1 MNSYI
6 GLTPLNGQFRKL
18 DALTFN
24 GSTTAFDIRVAGV
37 LVSPGSTMNMIVSV
51 NNQIKEPITDYLVVG
66 NQIQFSV
73 APTGGSSFWG
83 ILLGNVGTIYEVADS
98 SITAS
103 KIVGSTFKT
112 INGQSLIGSGD
123 ITVGDATVSSAQT
136 LTNKTISLDDNT
148 VNGYAASSFVL
159 QNSSGRLD
167 GTLAQKVIPTGD
179 VIGTTDTQT
188 LSNKTIA
195 GGIHTGVI
203 DDQGSTR
210 CSIVDVASG
219 TNIDCAAGNYF
230 IKTVSGNITFTV
242 SNVPASRAYAFTME
256 VTHTSGTITW
266 FSGVQWPNGNAPT
279 LTTGKVHLISFATDN
294 SGTTW
299 RGVANVNYN
308 S

>member
-1 MNSYI
+1 MSSYI

-24 GSTTAFDIRVAGV
+24 GSTTTFDIRVAGV

-83 ILLGNVGTIYEVADS
+83 ILLGNVGTIYEVADG
-98 SITAS
+98 SITSA
-103 KIVGSTFKT
+103 KIVGGTFKT

-123 ITVGDATVSSAQT
+123 ITIGDATIATAQT

-159 QNSSGRLD
+159 SNSGGRLD
-167 GTLAQKVIPTGD
+167 GTLAQKVIPAGA

-203 DDQGSTR
+203 DDQGSIR
-210 CSIVDVASG
+210 SGIVDVAAG
-219 TNIDCAAGNYF
+219 TNVDCAAGNYF
-230 IKTVSGNITFTV
+230 IKTVSGNTTFTV
-242 SNVPASRAYAFTME
+242 SNVPSSRSYGFTLR

-266 FSGVQWPNGNAPT
+266 FSGVEWPNGTTPV
-279 LTTGKVHLISFATDN
+279 LTTGKTHLFFFVTDN
-294 SGTTW
+294 GGTKW
-299 RGVANVNYN
+299 HGSSSINYTT
-308 S
+308 

>member
-1 MNSYI
+1 MSSYI

-66 NQIQFSV
+66 NQIQFTL

-83 ILLGNVGTIYEVADS
+83 VMLGGVGTINEVADG
-98 SITAS
+98 SITSA
-103 KIVGSTFKT
+103 KIVGGTFKT

-123 ITVGDATVSSAQT
+123 ITVGDATIATAQT

-159 QNSSGRLD
+159 SNSGGRLD
-167 GTLAQKVIPTGD
+167 GTLAQKAIPTGD

-203 DDQGSTR
+203 DDQGSIR
-210 CSIVDVASG
+210 SGIVDVAAG
-219 TNIDCAAGNYF
+219 TNVDCAAGNYF
-230 IKTVSGNITFTV
+230 IKTVSGNTTFTV
-242 SNVPASRAYAFTME
+242 SNVPSSRSYGFTLR

-266 FSGVQWPNGNAPT
+266 FSGVEWPNGTTPV
-279 LTTGKVHLISFATDN
+279 LTTGKTHLFFFVTD
-294 SGTTW
+294 SGGTKWCGSSSINYTT
-299 RGVANVNYN
+299 
-308 S
+308 